1 MDFWKTLE
9 SEYEKNWMSD
19 LAKVTVKEVIYE
31 KVRNGAVVVY
41 KIEDYNKLPFG
52 DFYIATF
59 DDTASESVWGAGST
73 PKTALSSASLEWDKE
88 FGGYNP
94 FREVLEKL
102 KQDKA
107 ILLNY

>member
-1 MDFWKTLE
+1 MVENVTG
-9 SEYEKNWMSD
+9 
-19 LAKVTVKEVIYE
+19 KVTVKEVLYE
-31 KVRNGAVVVY
+31 DVGNGSVVVY
-41 KIEDYNKLPFG
+41 KIENNDDKLPFN

-59 DDTASESVWGAGST
+59 DDTAGESVWGAGST